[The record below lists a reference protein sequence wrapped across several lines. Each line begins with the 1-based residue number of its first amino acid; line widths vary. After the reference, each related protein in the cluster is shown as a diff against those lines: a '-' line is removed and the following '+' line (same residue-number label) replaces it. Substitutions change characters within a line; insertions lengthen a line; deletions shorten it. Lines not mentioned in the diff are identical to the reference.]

1 MLTGQAAA
9 RSSRSQAGSAVAADM
24 RPRASRRSTPLL
36 LLSLILS
43 ALPVGLVIATPLV
56 RGHAAA
62 QAWNAAPFPLVSPPV
77 VLQVAR
83 NDCGP
88 AVVATLL
95 TWLGSPV
102 GLPEVTAEA
111 QLGPDG
117 LNLGE
122 FARLAHAFGL
132 QGAWYRATPSDLP
145 SLPGPFVA
153 HLSAQ
158 ISSAA
163 SAYPGSA
170 ASGSAAS
177 GSAASGTAAR
187 AALPPVTAG
196 HLVVVWGVGKG
207 AVLVSDPAVGAY
219 SQSLEGFS
227 RAFTGRVYLLEQAT

>member
-9 RSSRSQAGSAVAADM
+9 RSSRSQAGSAVAADK
-24 RPRASRRSTPLL
+24 RVRASRRSTPLL

-43 ALPVGLVIATPLV
+43 ALPAGLVIATPLV

-145 SLPGPFVA
+145 GLPGPFVA

-177 GSAASGTAAR
+177 GSAAR